1 MHELMTSSNT
11 AEQHVKKMLNIIGH
25 LTTQNETGGSATEA
39 SEGQKKKKKRYQDLG
54 LVKPHSNAALTR
66 SWSRQTAKLG
76 ERRLSTSSKIGT
88 HI

>member
-25 LTTQNETGGSATEA
+25 LTMQNETGGSVTEA
-39 SEGQKKKKKRYQDLG
+39 SEGQKKRDQDLG
-54 LVKPHSNAALTR
+54 LVKPHSNVVVTS

-76 ERRLSTSSKIGT
+76 ERRLGASS
-88 HI
+88 

>member
-25 LTTQNETGGSATEA
+25 LTTPNQTGGSATEA
-39 SEGQKKKKKRYQDLG
+39 SEGQKKKRYQDLG
-54 LVKPHSNAALTR
+54 LVEPHSNPALTQ

-76 ERRLSTSSKIGT
+76 ERRRGTSSKIGT
-88 HI
+88 HV